1 MTALHTIHQKLK
13 TTEVLILKQLCMN
26 QVLFKKIGL
35 AITAT
40 ISVCILVLLIW
51 EHYHGGVPS
60 HSFMARKD
68 MPSISNWWGAL
79 LLPVLSWF
87 SIFRLQKRL
96 FLDETK
102 LVSPQKLQSALLF
115 FIAGLCYAGSMAYCF
130 VTHREDINGVLFP
143 GLFLLALILP
153 LYRAEFFLGFVI
165 GMTYTFGAILPTF
178 IALVFVSISFMAHKY
193 VYPFVLRILG
203 RK

>member
-1 MTALHTIHQKLK
+1 
-13 TTEVLILKQLCMN
+13 MN

-96 FLDETK
+96 FLGETK

-143 GLFLLALILP
+143 VLFLFALILP

-165 GMTYTFGAILPTF
+165 GMTYTFGAILPTI

-193 VYPFVLRILG
+193 VYPFVLRVLG
-203 RK
+203 RKKKI